1 MDIDPGKSKRTSGK
15 STCHTIPLSKSKRDG
30 CWQASTI
37 TCLPPDDSNT
47 LYDEVQSNIM
57 GNNMVTNSHIT
68 NLATPHSAK
77 PIEIP
82 YLPSEIIYNIIY
94 QTDDLPSVK
103 NWALV
108 NRAYNRI
115 AERILWSN
123 ITINTA
129 QFYDPLWPYEGR
141 DPLQVFRNEVNNA
154 GLQRSPISRMLPQ
167 DREIPPV
174 VSRLSLVKNLA
185 FRTVWDIDSR
195 DLPNAGVREDEKVL
209 KIYEEICPSMQ
220 NLTTVRIDGDV
231 TKKTWNL
238 LLKLPSLRE
247 LRIWRTTTIDSQALI
262 ERSYSEEQVAK
273 FSHKTK
279 KTLLND
285 LVLDF
290 KGLSRLRSFEMGL
303 LSPLESAALGAA
315 VRESNL
321 ETLHIAV
328 TRDSKSFDNQGPQTL
343 DKFWRGLVP
352 LDIDETS
359 PIVVDANYGFP
370 ASMRELIIEDDAHGT
385 IAPQKI
391 VRQSFH
397 KCKKT
402 LTRFYLDILD
412 EPLLAMLFKEL
423 HLPSLIHL
431 HLPWVESERHEFNHP
446 RTMSKAIV
454 AFIKAHSA
462 TLQSFQLLNA
472 AEDNRLL
479 KYENPI
485 NVGIRSWMAI
495 KEVRLDSEHTGDHYN
510 NVPRG
515 QEWTRPADFLSVDGG
530 GYWGDDLRRARLDR
544 FDLTNIE
551 VGFKSYRGWQN
562 IKVLVLNPR
571 LMWHYGLLP
580 DPHDGTNI
588 RLRALDRLHTLG
600 MKHLA
605 ESECENKDLAER
617 ISRKMGPNLRV
628 LSIRDC
634 RFWIGKYGGKIW
646 HLRDALRDPEQRR
659 QIHHVLD
666 ERDWAFLSE
675 RNTTDT
681 QEAANSAIFLKND
694 VFTPLHYTMSSV
706 PRPSSPSILGD
717 DDSVSESASEDEAEN
732 SESENEDEDGSE
744 DGSDV
749 DSEAES
755 EQIIAA
761 AQTLTA
767 VEINDPPQSL
777 GITEDT
783 PMTN

>member
-1 MDIDPGKSKRTSGK
+1 
-15 STCHTIPLSKSKRDG
+15 
-30 CWQASTI
+30 
-37 TCLPPDDSNT
+37 
-47 LYDEVQSNIM
+47 
-57 GNNMVTNSHIT
+57 MVS
-68 NLATPHSAK
+68 
-77 PIEIP
+77 
-82 YLPSEIIYNIIY
+82 
-94 QTDDLPSVK
+94 DDLRSVK

-108 NRAYNRI
+108 SRAYNSI

-129 QFYDPLWPYEGR
+129 QFYDPSWPYEGQ

-154 GLQRSPISRMLPQ
+154 ALQRSPVNRILPF

-174 VSRLSLVKNLA
+174 VSRLPLVKNIA

-195 DLPNAGVREDEKVL
+195 DLPNGGVKEDEKIL
-209 KIYEEICPSMQ
+209 KIYEEICPAMQ

-238 LLKLPSLRE
+238 LLRLPSLRE
-247 LRIWRTTTIDSQALI
+247 LRIWRTTTVDSQALI
-262 ERSYSEEQVAK
+262 ERSYPEEQVAN
-273 FSHKTK
+273 FSHETK

-290 KGLSRLRSFEMGL
+290 RGLSRLRSFEIGL

-315 VRESNL
+315 VRESNI

-343 DKFWRGLVP
+343 EKFWRGLVP
-352 LDIDETS
+352 VDIDETS
-359 PIVVDANYGFP
+359 PIVTDANYGFP
-370 ASMRELIIEDDAHGT
+370 ASMREIVIEDDAHG
-385 IAPQKI
+385 
-391 VRQSFH
+391 
-397 KCKKT
+397 
-402 LTRFYLDILD
+402 FYLDILD
-412 EPLLAMLFKEL
+412 EPLLAALFKQL
-423 HLPSLIHL
+423 HFPSLTHL
-431 HLPWVESERHEFNHP
+431 HLPWVESERHEFDHP

-454 AFIKAHSA
+454 AFIEGHSA

-485 NVGIRSWMAI
+485 NIAIRSWMSI
-495 KEVRLDSEHTGDHYN
+495 KEIRLDSEHTGDHYS

-544 FDLTNIE
+544 FDLTNFE
-551 VGFKSYRGWQN
+551 FGFKSYRAWQN

-580 DPHDGTNI
+580 DPHDGSSI
-588 RLRALDRLHTLG
+588 RLRALDRLHLLG

-634 RFWIGKYGGKIW
+634 RFWIEGYGGKIW

-666 ERDWAFLSE
+666 ERDWDFLSE

-681 QEAANSAIFLKND
+681 QEAANSAIFLRND
-694 VFTPLHYTMSSV
+694 MYSPIHYHLDSI
-706 PRPSSPSILGD
+706 PRPSSPSILDD
-717 DDSVSESASEDEAEN
+717 DDSMSESASEDEVEN
-732 SESENEDEDGSE
+732 SETENDDEDGSE
-744 DGSDV
+744 DGSEV
-749 DSEAES
+749 DSEEEGERTMTAP
-755 EQIIAA
+755 Q
-761 AQTLTA
+761 AQMTA
-767 VEINDPPQSL
+767 PGALMTMEIDGPLQSL
-777 GITEDT
+777 GITADT
-783 PMTN
+783 PMTD

>member
-1 MDIDPGKSKRTSGK
+1 MDIDTGKFRRTSGK
-15 STCHTIPLSKSKRDG
+15 STCHTIPLSKGKRDG
-30 CWQASTI
+30 SWQPSAI
-37 TCLPPDDSNT
+37 TCLPPDDSNI
-47 LYDEVQSNIM
+47 LYDEVQSNLM
-57 GNNMVTNSHIT
+57 GNGMISNSP
-68 NLATPHSAK
+68 TPHSAK
-77 PIEIP
+77 PIAIP
-82 YLPSEIIYNIIY
+82 YLPNEIIHNIIY
-94 QTDDLPSVK
+94 QSDDLRSVK

-108 NRAYNRI
+108 SRAYNGI

-129 QFYDPLWPYEGR
+129 QFYDPSWPYEGQ
-141 DPLQVFRNEVNNA
+141 DPLQVFRNEVSNA
-154 GLQRSPISRMLPQ
+154 ALQRSPVNKILPF

-174 VSRLSLVKNLA
+174 VSRLPLVKNIA

-195 DLPNAGVREDEKVL
+195 DLPNGGVKEDEKIL
-209 KIYEEICPSMQ
+209 KIYEEICPAMQ

-238 LLKLPSLRE
+238 LLNLPSLRE
-247 LRIWRTTTIDSQALI
+247 LRIWRTTTVDSQALI
-262 ERSYSEEQVAK
+262 ERSYPEEQVAN
-273 FSHKTK
+273 FNHETK

-290 KGLSRLRSFEMGL
+290 RGLSRLRSFEIGL

-328 TRDSKSFDNQGPQTL
+328 TRDSKSFDNQGPHTL
-343 DKFWRGLVP
+343 EKFWRGLVP
-352 LDIDETS
+352 VEIDETS
-359 PIVVDANYGFP
+359 PIVTDANYGFP
-370 ASMRELIIEDDAHGT
+370 ASMREIVIEDDAHGT
-385 IAPQKI
+385 IAPPRI

-397 KCKKT
+397 KCIKT

-412 EPLLAMLFKEL
+412 EPLLAALFKQL
-423 HLPSLIHL
+423 HFPSLTHL
-431 HLPWVESERHEFNHP
+431 HLPWVESERHEFDHP

-454 AFIKAHSA
+454 AFIEEHSA

-485 NVGIRSWMAI
+485 NIAIRSWMSI
-495 KEVRLDSEHTGDHYN
+495 KEIRLDSEHTGDHYS

-544 FDLTNIE
+544 FDLTNFE
-551 VGFKSYRGWQN
+551 FGFKSYRAWQN

-580 DPHDGTNI
+580 DPHDGSSI
-588 RLRALDRLHTLG
+588 RLRALDRLHLLG

-634 RFWIGKYGGKIW
+634 RFWIEGYGGKIW

-666 ERDWAFLSE
+666 ERDWDFLSE

-681 QEAANSAIFLKND
+681 QEAANSAIFLRND
-694 VFTPLHYTMSSV
+694 MYSPIHYHLDAI
-706 PRPSSPSILGD
+706 PRPSSPSILDD
-717 DDSVSESASEDEAEN
+717 DDSMSESASEDEVEN
-732 SESENEDEDGSE
+732 SETENDDEDGSE
-744 DGSDV
+744 DGSEV
-749 DSEAES
+749 DSDEEGDR
-755 EQIIAA
+755 
-761 AQTLTA
+761 TMTA
-767 VEINDPPQSL
+767 PQALMTMEIDGPLQSL
-777 GITEDT
+777 GITADT
-783 PMTN
+783 PMTD